1 MNRTL
6 DRAIVKR
13 TVDILTACLGLIA
26 AAPVLLIAAIGI
38 VATAGFPVVFQQQ
51 RLGFRNRVFTIRK
64 LRTMTDRTGPDGS
77 LLPDSERLTR
87 WGAML
92 RRYSIDELPQLWNV
106 LVGEMSLV
114 GPRPLITTYG
124 DRYSPEQK
132 RRHDVKPGITGWA
145 QINGRNN
152 ITWERKFAFD
162 VWYVDNRCTR
172 LDLYILLQ
180 TVMKVLRSDGFSDDP
195 ETEFHGIGTGQ
206 LTDANS

>member
-1 MNRTL
+1 
-6 DRAIVKR
+6 
-13 TVDILTACLGLIA
+13 
-26 AAPVLLIAAIGI
+26 
-38 VATAGFPVVFQQQ
+38 
-51 RLGFRNRVFTIRK
+51 
-64 LRTMTDRTGPDGS
+64 
-77 LLPDSERLTR
+77 
-87 WGAML
+87 
-92 RRYSIDELPQLWNV
+92 
-106 LVGEMSLV
+106 MSLV

-124 DRYSPEQK
+124 ERYSPEQK